1 MKKIKLIG
9 ITLLTLTIGFSSCS
23 KPASKEVIEV
33 KKTSNVTL
41 QTVTDREVEQKLEL
55 TATVQPETKNSI
67 APSSPGRIRQILV
80 AVGQRVQKG
89 QKLVQMDVAN
99 LSNLETQIE
108 NYKRMFKRT
117 QELFNVGGASQQD
130 LDNAKLQLDVA
141 ETNLKNMAENTFL
154 LSPISGIVTA
164 KNYDNGDMYSA
175 QMPVL
180 TVMEINPV
188 KVLVNI
194 SESFYSEV
202 KLGMPIKISFDIFPN
217 QTFNGKVS
225 LIYPT
230 IDDRT
235 RTFPVEIKLENN
247 NYKVRPGMFA
257 RVTMGFGKKKHV
269 VVPDQSIIKQTG
281 SGARFVFVYNNGKVE
296 YKQVE
301 LGQRLDN
308 EYEIISGLTS
318 GSQVVISGASNLVD
332 GSEVNVVK

>member
-1 MKKIKLIG
+1 MKKIKLAG
-9 ITLLTLTIGFSSCS
+9 ITLLAVTIGLISCS
-23 KPASKEVIEV
+23 KPANKETKEA
-33 KKTSNVTL
+33 KKIPNVTL
-41 QTVTDREVEQKLEL
+41 QTVSERDVEQKIEL

-80 AVGQRVQKG
+80 SVGQRVQKG

-99 LSNLETQIE
+99 LSNMETQIE
-108 NYKRMFKRT
+108 NYKRMYKRT
-117 QELFNVGGASQQD
+117 KELFNVGGASQQD

-141 ETNLKNMAENTFL
+141 ETNLKNMTENTFL
-154 LSPISGIVTA
+154 LSPINGIVTA
-164 KNYDNGDMYSA
+164 KNYDNGDIYSA

-188 KVLVNI
+188 KVLVNV
-194 SESFYSEV
+194 SESFYSDV
-202 KLGMPIKISFDIFPN
+202 KTGMPVKISFDVFPN

-230 IDDRT
+230 IDERT
-235 RTFPVEIKLENN
+235 RTFSVEIKLENSS
-247 NYKVRPGMFA
+247 YKVRPGMFA
-257 RVTMGFGKKKHV
+257 RVTMGFGKKKHI
-269 VVPDQSIIKQTG
+269 VVPDQSIIKQSG
-281 SGARFVFVYNNGKVE
+281 SGARYVFVYNNGKVE

-308 EYEIISGLTS
+308 EYEIISGVENAA
-318 GSQVVISGASNLVD
+318 QVVIAGATNLVD